1 MALGYRLPGTKIE
14 EITSPS
20 SVNPSSPQRTPCF
33 IGTASANIT
42 VTNEEVTRG
51 SGLTDSLAY
60 TSSGIYEIIR
70 CGSQKGLGNF
80 VEDTHFTIVAN
91 QIQWTSTGV
100 MDAGAKYYVTYKY
113 VRPSTD
119 YIYKEFYSYE
129 DVLADLGDNIPANP
143 LVMISNLAFR
153 YYNLPKIATVQVPVG
168 ETIDDYTEALD
179 LTKYRDVQTPVCLT
193 TNPLVQSVV
202 VAHVTERSLPVNGRY
217 RMTYLGAPVGTP
229 IGTEDDTDSL
239 RGMAAAIKNERVHFV
254 NATRG
259 LYYYNDPDTG
269 EQASTVVNGSFIAA
283 AIAAYRD
290 SYIYPAA
297 SLLNKTVTGIEL
309 YDEDYDDYYSEY
321 MLTLAGSSSLYLVAP
336 SGGYMKVIDDLTT
349 DNSTVERNNSNIIT
363 AKDYIA
369 RDVAI
374 QMDRTFIGSLIKNRP
389 QYGGVVLN
397 YLKTLFKTYLN
408 NNVIEQVGDLKV
420 SLPADRRDTC
430 NIYYS
435 YYAIYVNKLIDGTYS
450 ILL

>member
-168 ETIDDYTEALD
+168 ETIDDTQ
-179 LTKYRDVQTPVCLT
+179 KPW
-193 TNPLVQSVV
+193 
-202 VAHVTERSLPVNGRY
+202 
-217 RMTYLGAPVGTP
+217 
-229 IGTEDDTDSL
+229 I
-239 RGMAAAIKNERVHFV
+239 
-254 NATRG
+254 
-259 LYYYNDPDTG
+259 
-269 EQASTVVNGSFIAA
+269 
-283 AIAAYRD
+283 
-290 SYIYPAA
+290 
-297 SLLNKTVTGIEL
+297 
-309 YDEDYDDYYSEY
+309 
-321 MLTLAGSSSLYLVAP
+321 
-336 SGGYMKVIDDLTT
+336 
-349 DNSTVERNNSNIIT
+349 
-363 AKDYIA
+363 
-369 RDVAI
+369 
-374 QMDRTFIGSLIKNRP
+374 
-389 QYGGVVLN
+389 
-397 YLKTLFKTYLN
+397 
-408 NNVIEQVGDLKV
+408 
-420 SLPADRRDTC
+420 
-430 NIYYS
+430 
-435 YYAIYVNKLIDGTYS
+435 
-450 ILL
+450 